1 LRWRQNNGSKN
12 AQLRT
17 EAGRRR
23 DMVRHIDAQTL
34 KRHLH
39 DGGEIALLDAREEV
53 PFDARHLLMAA
64 CVPLSRLEML
74 VDEMVPRRSVR
85 VVWCD
90 DGEGLADRAASRMAA
105 LGYTDVSVLAGGV
118 AAWEAAGYRIYSGV
132 HVPSKAFAE
141 VVEHEAGT
149 PWITAEQLK
158 ALLDSRADIALF
170 DSRSYDEY
178 HDNSIPGA
186 ISVPGAELVYRF
198 ADLVPS
204 PDTTVIV
211 NCGGRTRSI
220 IGAQSLINAGVP
232 NKVVSLKNGTQAWHL
247 AGFQVL
253 KGAIAQ
259 PPVVSDAGGAAARTA
274 AARVAQRFGVTTI
287 DLATLERWRAET
299 ATRTLYVFDVRTPA
313 EYAAGHVPGI
323 KHIAGGQL
331 VQETDRHAAT
341 WGARVVLV
349 DNDGVRATMT
359 AHWMQQMGWDVAV
372 LTLEMHAVGTA
383 TGAHVPVV
391 LGLDGVTVP
400 SIDVAALQARLQAG
414 TAVVIDLDW
423 SRGFVAGHIPGA
435 WYAIRSRLTDAFVA
449 LPTTETIVFTSSDGE
464 LARLAAA
471 EWNGRG
477 PAPVLALSG
486 GTAAWVAAGHTL
498 ERGATRMASAP
509 DDMRLRAREQSRSV
523 EDAMR
528 AYLEWE
534 IELVNQ
540 MATDD
545 DQRFKVLAE

>member
-1 LRWRQNNGSKN
+1 
-12 AQLRT
+12 
-17 EAGRRR
+17 
-23 DMVRHIDAQTL
+23 MIRHIDAQAL

-39 DGGEIALLDAREEV
+39 DGGELALLDAREEV

-64 CVPLSRLEML
+64 CLPLSRLELL

-105 LGYTDVSVLAGGV
+105 LGYTDVSVLTGGV

-149 PWITAEQLK
+149 PWITAEQLQE
-158 ALLDSRADIALF
+158 LLESRADIALF

-204 PDTTVIV
+204 PNTTVIV

-259 PPVVSDAGGAAARTA
+259 PPPVSDAGRAAARA
-274 AARVAQRFGVTTI
+274 ATSRVAQRFGIRTI
-287 DLATLERWRAET
+287 DLTTLERWRSEAS
-299 ATRTLYVFDVRTPA
+299 TRTLYVFDVRTPA
-313 EYAAGHVPGI
+313 EYAAGHVPGV
-323 KHIAGGQL
+323 KHVAGGQL
-331 VQETDRHAAT
+331 VQETDRHAAI

-349 DNDGVRATMT
+349 DDDGVRATMT

-372 LTLEMHAVGTA
+372 LTVDMHTAGTA

-391 LGLDGVTVP
+391 LGRDGVTVP

-414 TAVVIDLDW
+414 TAVVVDLDW

-435 WYAIRSRLTDAFVA
+435 WYAIRSRLAEAFVA
-449 LPTTETIVFTSSDGE
+449 LPAAETIVFTSSDGE

-471 EWNGRG
+471 EWNGRA
-477 PAPVLALSG
+477 PAPVMALSG
-486 GTAAWVAAGHTL
+486 GTAAWVAGGHPL
-498 ERGATRMASAP
+498 ERGATYMASAP
-509 DDMRLRAREQSRSV
+509 DDMRLRAREQSSSV

-545 DQRFKVLAE
+545 DQRFRVMAG